1 MNNNNGALDFDAYIS
16 DTDFKKSLDEMKA
29 RIIGL
34 SKTAES
40 EGDKIDD
47 VFKKVG
53 AGLAAYFSAN
63 TLKNFGQEL
72 IKVRGDFQQLE
83 VAFTTMLG
91 SKEKADVLMDQI
103 VKTAAT
109 TPFDLQ
115 GVANGAKQLLAYGES
130 AENVNE
136 TIVRLGNI
144 ASGLSLP
151 LNDLV
156 YLYGTTMVQ
165 GRLFTQDV
173 RQFMGRGIPLIQ
185 ELSKELGKTT
195 DEINQMV
202 TDGKIGFPEVQR
214 VIENLT
220 NEGGMFYNLMEA
232 QSKTLT
238 GQISNLEDAWASMLN
253 NIGKETEGAL
263 SAGIEFAAT
272 LVENYETILKVLKTL
287 IITYGAY
294 KAAVIALN
302 VVQAVQIELAKGYTL
317 AELAKYRALL
327 LVEGAQKL
335 LNKTMLANPYVLAAT
350 ALVGLITAVVTFA
363 DSTSVAE
370 EQQNRLN
377 EAIKAADEEVAN
389 EIGKIEALTTVIKS
403 ETAAQEDRKKALR
416 DLIALSPEHLS
427 GITEEAVRNGEATVA
442 IDNYVEALRK
452 KILMQQ
458 LEQQLA
464 ESIKREEAAK
474 KGENEVG
481 WFRQMLLGAAQ
492 SEYNTSGGALV
503 GGQIDFVG
511 EANKALNE
519 EIIAQEQAF
528 QKNIK
533 AEIAKIYESSG
544 SGSTGGTDALG
555 VGTVGA
561 RIQEITDKIS
571 ALEVQRNKLNASDAA
586 GLAKINS
593 EIAALNKEKSRLEGR
608 GGGRSGTE
616 TVVEGSLNY
625 YKKIKDDALK
635 ALNNLNASDA
645 NFANK
650 QTALLRTVADA
661 EKHITEIEL
670 GSRSFAEQLEV
681 RKNQYRTYNRW
692 VEAVGKEAAD
702 AEFKALIEGGKTYV
716 DYLNGQI
723 STLQSLQSAGN
734 LGGEDAKRLV
744 TLLEAR
750 DEATGVKS
758 PIEKFKD
765 GLAAAKEESETLVE
779 YLEKIKALEKDL
791 EGDNSELGIEKRGI
805 LAEEDEATTKE
816 IDSQVKGWLKAY
828 EGYEQKRNRLTQEYE
843 LKRRLIE
850 ERNTSGQYDEQ
861 LKNLEKEF
869 KTNLSA
875 LDSEIMAKSDLWIR
889 LFANASYM
897 SKKQI
902 REVIADTKQLLD
914 YLNGATTD
922 KPIGFTEE
930 QLQSLKEDPE
940 KIKAIYD
947 ALNKQQ
953 EELESRTD
961 YLFSDLVKGIG
972 NLKEASDLAKKA
984 QSEQND
990 ETRKAIE
997 LQAEMAKQKGMSQI
1011 LSGIAEFGNV
1021 VSQFAGQIG
1030 ELADATGDEGLKE
1043 TAEALNDVGNIISST
1058 AMGAATGGWVGAII
1072 GAVTSIGSAI
1082 FDSFTKAAK
1091 SAAEAEKNARDWAR
1105 AYQLLC
1111 LELKEED
1118 YEDVFG
1124 SKTIQK
1130 TVEIYRLLCETI
1142 DLYNSKVNDSK
1153 KSDLIRDLAAQGHI
1167 LGLIFQDIVKYSTDL
1182 ENMQIKTKDYGWFA
1196 ELFGKSDKYTAL
1208 KDLAPEIWADG
1219 TFNADAARAFL
1230 ETNTQIT
1237 SEQREQIQ
1245 NIIDLW
1251 DQYEE
1256 LNDLLEQEIADNFG
1270 DLGSSL
1276 IKSITTAISTG
1287 EDAMDLFAESVGL
1300 KFEELGEKIA
1310 YELFFADMFSG
1321 LLEDIKATYG
1331 LGDTEA
1337 IGSAQMELIAGFFS
1351 SMKGQAANA
1360 QEWLEQWK
1368 EMAAEYGFDLWSGDL
1383 DANEDPLAG
1392 AVSKITSE
1400 EASAIAGQMTMI
1412 RIKQDITN
1420 DYLDQ
1425 QLTQLVGIRI
1435 NTGKTVDKLDV
1446 LIEVVKGG
1454 SSETTNNLRS
1464 KGL

>member
-1 MNNNNGALDFDAYIS
+1 MNNNNGALDFDAYIA
-16 DTDFKKSLDEMKA
+16 DTDFKKSLDDMKA

-40 EGDKIDD
+40 EGDKMDA

-53 AGLAAYFSAN
+53 AGLAAYFSAT

-91 SKEKADVLMDQI
+91 SKGKADALMDQI

-130 AENVNE
+130 AENVND

-173 RQFMGRGIPLIQ
+173 RQFMGRGIPLVQ

-253 NIGKETEGAL
+253 NIGKQSEGAL

-272 LVENYETILKVLKTL
+272 LVENYETILKILKTL
-287 IITYGAY
+287 VITYGAY
-294 KAAVIALN
+294 KAAVIAFN

-335 LNKTMLANPYVLAAT
+335 LNKTMLANPYILAAT

-377 EAIKAADEEVAN
+377 EAIKRADEEVAT
-389 EIGKIEALTTVIKS
+389 EIAKIEALTTVIKS
-403 ETAAQEDRKKALR
+403 ETAAQEDRNKALR

-427 GITEEAVRNGEATVA
+427 GITEETVRNGEATVA

-458 LEQQLA
+458 LEQELA

-474 KGENEVG
+474 KGENEIG
-481 WFRQMLLGAAQ
+481 FFRKMLLYGAETRMY
-492 SEYNTSGGALV
+492 SRGATLATGPV
-503 GGQIDFVG
+503 DFVG

-586 GLAKINS
+586 GIAKINA
-593 EIAALNKEKSRLEGR
+593 EIAALNKEKSRLEGK
-608 GGGRSGTE
+608 GGKGAESP
-616 TVVEGSLNY
+616 VEGSLNY
-625 YKKIKDDALK
+625 YKKIKEEALK
-635 ALNNLNASDA
+635 SLNDLNASDA
-645 NFANK
+645 NFATK
-650 QTALLRTVADA
+650 QAALLRTVADA
-661 EKHITEIEL
+661 EKHIAEIEL

-681 RKNQYRTYNRW
+681 RKNQYRQYNRW
-692 VEAVGKEAAD
+692 VEAVGKETAN
-702 AEFKALIEGGKTYV
+702 AEFKGLIEGGETYV

-723 STLQSLQSAGN
+723 ATLQSLQSNGN

-758 PIEKFKD
+758 PIDKFKE
-765 GLAAAKEESETLVE
+765 GLAAAKEESESLVE
-779 YLEKIKALEKDL
+779 YLEKIKQLEQQL
-791 EGDNSELGIEKRGI
+791 EGDNSELGLEKRGI
-805 LAEEDEATTKE
+805 LAEEDENTTQE
-816 IDSQVKGWLKAY
+816 IEAQVKGWLKAY

-843 LKRRLIE
+843 QKRKLIE
-850 ERNTSGQYDEQ
+850 ERNTDGQYDEQ

-869 KTNLSA
+869 KANLSA
-875 LDSEIMAKSDLWIR
+875 LDAEVMAKSDLWIR

-953 EELESRTD
+953 EELEGRTD

-1021 VSQFAGQIG
+1021 VSQFAGKIG
-1030 ELADATGDEGLKE
+1030 ELADATGDEGLKN
-1043 TAEALNDVGNIISST
+1043 TAEAMNDVGNIISAT
-1058 AMGAATGGWVGAII
+1058 AMGAATGGWVGAVI
-1072 GAVTSIGSAI
+1072 GGITSIGSAL
-1082 FDSFTKAAK
+1082 FDSFTKGAK
-1091 SAAEAEKNARDWAR
+1091 TAAEAEKNAADWAR
-1105 AYQLLC
+1105 AYQLLA

-1118 YEDVFG
+1118 YESVFG
-1124 SKTIQK
+1124 TKSIARTAE
-1130 TVEIYRLLCETI
+1130 VYRLLVESLE
-1142 DLYNSKVNDSK
+1142 LYNEAVNGTTKVDLAK
-1153 KSDLIRDLAAQGHI
+1153 DLIAQGVS
-1167 LGLIFQDIVKYSTDL
+1167 LDKVL
-1182 ENMQIKTKDYGWFA
+1182 ENINASADSLQNMSIKTKDYGWFA
-1196 ELFGKSDKYTAL
+1196 ELFGKKDQYTSL
-1208 KDLAPEIWADG
+1208 KDLAPEIWGDG
-1219 TFNADAARAFL
+1219 GFDVEAARAFL
-1230 ETNTQIT
+1230 ETNTQL
-1237 SEQREQIQ
+1237 SEEQRAQIQ
-1245 NIIDLW
+1245 HVIDLY
-1251 DQYEE
+1251 DQYEK
-1256 LNDLLEQEIADNFG
+1256 LNDMLEQEIADSFG

-1276 IKSITTAISTG
+1276 IKSITTAITNG
-1287 EDAMDLFAESVGL
+1287 EDALELFADSIGL

-1310 YELFFADMFSG
+1310 YELFFADMFAT
-1321 LLEDIKATYG
+1321 LQEELKATYG
-1331 LGDTEA
+1331 LGGTEA
-1337 IGSAQMELIAGFFS
+1337 IGTAQMELIAGFFS

-1383 DANEDPLAG
+1383 GANEDPLTG

-1400 EASAIAGQMTMI
+1400 EASALAGQMTMI

-1425 QLTQLVGIRI
+1425 QLTQLVGIRE
-1435 NTGKTVDKLDV
+1435 NTGKTVEKLDN

-1454 SSETTNNLRS
+1454 TSETTNTLRS

>member
-91 SKEKADVLMDQI
+91 SKEKADALMDQI

-253 NIGKETEGAL
+253 NIGKQSEGAL

-272 LVENYETILKVLKTL
+272 LVENYETILKILKTL
-287 IITYGAY
+287 VITYGAY
-294 KAAVIALN
+294 KAAVIAFN

-335 LNKTMLANPYVLAAT
+335 LNKTMLANPYILAAT

-377 EAIKAADEEVAN
+377 EAIKRADEEVAT

-403 ETAAQEDRKKALR
+403 ETAAQEDRNKALR

-458 LEQQLA
+458 LEQELA

-492 SEYNTSGGALV
+492 SEYNTSGGAMV
-503 GGQIDFVG
+503 GGPIDFVG

-586 GLAKINS
+586 GIAKINA
-593 EIAALNKEKSRLEGR
+593 EIAALNKEKSRLEGK
-608 GGGRSGTE
+608 GGKGAESP
-616 TVVEGSLNY
+616 VEGSLNY
-625 YKKIKDDALK
+625 YKKIKEEALK
-635 ALNNLNASDA
+635 SLNNLNASDA
-645 NFANK
+645 NFATK
-650 QTALLRTVADA
+650 QAALLRTVADA

-702 AEFKALIEGGKTYV
+702 AEFKGLIEGGKTYV

-961 YLFSDLVKGIG
+961 YLFSDIVKGIG

-990 ETRKAIE
+990 ETRKAII

-1021 VSQFAGQIG
+1021 VSQFAGKIG
-1030 ELADATGDEGLKE
+1030 ELADATGDEGLKD

-1153 KSDLIRDLAAQGHI
+1153 KSDLIKDLAAQGHL

-1368 EMAAEYGFDLWSGDL
+1368 EMAAEYGFDLWSRDL
-1383 DANEDPLAG
+1383 GANEDPLTG

-1400 EASAIAGQMTMI
+1400 EASALAGQMTMI

-1454 SSETTNNLRS
+1454 TSETTNTLRS

>member
-1 MNNNNGALDFDAYIS
+1 MNNNNGALDFDAYIA
-16 DTDFKKSLDEMKA
+16 DTDFKKSLDDMKA

-40 EGDKIDD
+40 EGDKMDA

-53 AGLAAYFSAN
+53 AGLAAYFSAT

-91 SKEKADVLMDQI
+91 SKEKADALMDQI

-130 AENVNE
+130 AENVND

-173 RQFMGRGIPLIQ
+173 RQFMGRGIPLVQ

-253 NIGKETEGAL
+253 NIGKQSEGAL

-272 LVENYETILKVLKTL
+272 LVENYETILKILKTL
-287 IITYGAY
+287 VITYGAY
-294 KAAVIALN
+294 KAAVIAFN

-335 LNKTMLANPYVLAAT
+335 LNKTMLANPYILAAT

-377 EAIKAADEEVAN
+377 EAIKRADEEVAT

-403 ETAAQEDRKKALR
+403 ETAAQEDRNKALR

-458 LEQQLA
+458 LEQELA

-474 KGENEVG
+474 KGENEIG

-492 SEYNTSGGALV
+492 SEYNTSGGAMV
-503 GGQIDFVG
+503 GGPIDFVG

-519 EIIAQEQAF
+519 EIIEQEQAF

-586 GLAKINS
+586 GIAKINA
-593 EIAALNKEKSRLEGR
+593 EIAALNKEKSRLEGK
-608 GGGRSGTE
+608 GGKGAESP
-616 TVVEGSLNY
+616 VEGSLNY
-625 YKKIKDDALK
+625 YKKIKEEALK
-635 ALNNLNASDA
+635 SLNDLNASDA
-645 NFANK
+645 NFATK
-650 QTALLRTVADA
+650 QAALLRTVADA
-661 EKHITEIEL
+661 EKHIAEIEL

-681 RKNQYRTYNRW
+681 RKNQYRQYNRW
-692 VEAVGKEAAD
+692 VEAVGKETAN
-702 AEFKALIEGGKTYV
+702 AEFKGLIEGGETYV

-723 STLQSLQSAGN
+723 ATLQSLQSAGN

-758 PIEKFKD
+758 PIDKFKE
-765 GLAAAKEESETLVE
+765 GLAAAKEESESLVE
-779 YLEKIKALEKDL
+779 YLEKIKKLEQEL
-791 EGDNSELGIEKRGI
+791 EGDNSELGLEKRGI
-805 LAEEDEATTKE
+805 LAEEDENTTQE
-816 IDSQVKGWLKAY
+816 IEAQVKGWLKAY
-828 EGYEQKRNRLTQEYE
+828 EGYEQKRSRLTQEYE
-843 LKRRLIE
+843 QKRKLIE
-850 ERNTSGQYDEQ
+850 ERNTDGQYDEQ

-869 KTNLSA
+869 KANLSA
-875 LDSEIMAKSDLWIR
+875 LDAEVMAKSDLWIR

-1021 VSQFAGQIG
+1021 VSQFAGKIG
-1030 ELADATGDEGLKE
+1030 ELADATGDEGLKN
-1043 TAEALNDVGNIISST
+1043 TAEAMNDVGNIISST
-1058 AMGAATGGWVGAII
+1058 AMGAATGGWVGAVI
-1072 GAVTSIGSAI
+1072 GGITSIGSAL
-1082 FDSFTKAAK
+1082 FDSFTKGAK
-1091 SAAEAEKNARDWAR
+1091 TAAEAEKNAADWAR
-1105 AYQLLC
+1105 AYQLLA

-1118 YEDVFG
+1118 YESVFG
-1124 SKTIQK
+1124 TKSIARTAE
-1130 TVEIYRLLCETI
+1130 VYRLLVESLE
-1142 DLYNSKVNDSK
+1142 LYNEAVNGTTKVDLAK
-1153 KSDLIRDLAAQGHI
+1153 DLIAQGVS
-1167 LGLIFQDIVKYSTDL
+1167 LDKVL
-1182 ENMQIKTKDYGWFA
+1182 ENINASADSLQNMSIKTKDYGWFA
-1196 ELFGKSDKYTAL
+1196 ELFGKKDQYTSL
-1208 KDLAPEIWADG
+1208 KDLAPEIWGDG
-1219 TFNADAARAFL
+1219 GFDVEAARAFL
-1230 ETNTQIT
+1230 ETNTQLT
-1237 SEQREQIQ
+1237 EEQRTQIQ
-1245 NIIDLW
+1245 HVIDLY
-1251 DQYEE
+1251 DQYEK
-1256 LNDLLEQEIADNFG
+1256 LNDMLEQEIADSFG

-1276 IKSITTAISTG
+1276 IKSITTAITNG
-1287 EDAMDLFAESVGL
+1287 EDALELFADSIGL

-1310 YELFFADMFSG
+1310 YELFFADMFAT
-1321 LLEDIKATYG
+1321 LQEELKATYG
-1331 LGDTEA
+1331 LGGTEA
-1337 IGSAQMELIAGFFS
+1337 IGTAQMELIAGFFS

-1383 DANEDPLAG
+1383 GANEDPLTG

-1400 EASAIAGQMTMI
+1400 EASALAGQMTMI

-1425 QLTQLVGIRI
+1425 QLTQLVGIRE
-1435 NTGKTVDKLDV
+1435 NTGKTVEKLDN

-1454 SSETTNNLRS
+1454 TSETTNTLRS

>member
-1 MNNNNGALDFDAYIS
+1 MNNNNGALDFDAYIA
-16 DTDFKKSLDEMKA
+16 DTDFKRSLDEMKA

-40 EGDKIDD
+40 EGDKMDA

-53 AGLAAYFSAN
+53 AGLAAYFSAT

-91 SKEKADVLMDQI
+91 SKEKADALMDQI

-130 AENVNE
+130 AENVND

-173 RQFMGRGIPLIQ
+173 RQFMGRGIPLVQ

-253 NIGKETEGAL
+253 NIGKQSEGAL

-272 LVENYETILKVLKTL
+272 LVENYETILKILKTL
-287 IITYGAY
+287 VITYGAY
-294 KAAVIALN
+294 KAAVIAFN
-302 VVQAVQIELAKGYTL
+302 VVQAVQIELAKGYTI

-335 LNKTMLANPYVLAAT
+335 LNKTMLANPYILAAT

-377 EAIKAADEEVAN
+377 EAIKRADEEVAT

-403 ETAAQEDRKKALR
+403 ETAAQEDKNKALR
-416 DLIALSPEHLS
+416 ELIALSPDHLS
-427 GITEEAVRNGEATVA
+427 GITEETIRNGEATVA

-458 LEQQLA
+458 LEQELA

-481 WFRQMLLGAAQ
+481 WFRKMLLYGAENRMY
-492 SEYNTSGGALV
+492 SRGATLAT
-503 GGQIDFVG
+503 GPIDFVG
-511 EANKALNE
+511 DANKALNE

-528 QKNIK
+528 QANIK
-533 AEIAKIYESSG
+533 EKIAAIYDSSG

-586 GLAKINS
+586 GIAKINA

-608 GGGRSGTE
+608 GGKGTE
-616 TVVEGSLNY
+616 TPVEGSLNY
-625 YKKIKDDALK
+625 YKQIKEDALK
-635 ALNNLNASDA
+635 SLNNLNASDA
-645 NFANK
+645 NFATK
-650 QTALLRTVADA
+650 QAALLRTVADA
-661 EKHITEIEL
+661 EKHIAEIEL

-681 RKNQYRTYNRW
+681 RKNQYRQYNRW
-692 VEAVGKEAAD
+692 VEAVGKETAD
-702 AEFKALIEGGKTYV
+702 AEFKGLIEGGKTYV

-723 STLQSLQSAGN
+723 ATLQSLQSAGN

-758 PIEKFKD
+758 PIDKFKE
-765 GLAAAKEESETLVE
+765 GLAAAKEESESLVE
-779 YLEKIKALEKDL
+779 YLEKIKQLEQEL

-805 LAEEDEATTKE
+805 LADEDEETTKE
-816 IDSQVKGWLKAY
+816 IESQVKGWLKAY

-843 LKRRLIE
+843 QKRKLIE
-850 ERNTSGQYDEQ
+850 ERNTDGQYDEQ
-861 LKNLEKEF
+861 LENLEKEF
-869 KTNLSA
+869 KANLSA
-875 LDSEIMAKSDLWIR
+875 LDAEVMAKSDLWIR

-953 EELESRTD
+953 EELEGRTD
-961 YLFSDLVKGIG
+961 YLFSDIVKGIG

-997 LQAEMAKQKGMSQI
+997 LQAEMARQKGMSQI

-1021 VSQFAGQIG
+1021 VSQFAGKIG
-1030 ELADATGDEGLKE
+1030 ELADATGDEGLKN
-1043 TAEALNDVGNIISST
+1043 TAEAMNDVGNIISAT
-1058 AMGAATGGWVGAII
+1058 AMGAATGGWVGAVI
-1072 GAVTSIGSAI
+1072 GGITSIGSAL
-1082 FDSFTKAAK
+1082 FDSFTKGAK
-1091 SAAEAEKNARDWAR
+1091 TAAEAEKNAADWAR
-1105 AYQLLC
+1105 AYQLLA

-1118 YEDVFG
+1118 YESVFG
-1124 SKTIQK
+1124 TKSIARTAE
-1130 TVEIYRLLCETI
+1130 VYRLLVESLE
-1142 DLYNSKVNDSK
+1142 LYNEAVNGTTKVDLAK
-1153 KSDLIRDLAAQGHI
+1153 DLIAQGVS
-1167 LGLIFQDIVKYSTDL
+1167 LDKVL
-1182 ENMQIKTKDYGWFA
+1182 ENINASADSLQNMSIKTKDYGWFA
-1196 ELFGKSDKYTAL
+1196 ELFGKKDQYTSL
-1208 KDLAPEIWADG
+1208 KDLAPEIWGDG
-1219 TFNADAARAFL
+1219 GFDVEAARAFL
-1230 ETNTQIT
+1230 ETNTQLT
-1237 SEQREQIQ
+1237 EEQRTQIQ
-1245 NIIDLW
+1245 HVIDLY
-1251 DQYEE
+1251 DQYEK
-1256 LNDLLEQEIADNFG
+1256 LNDMLEQEIADSFG

-1276 IKSITTAISTG
+1276 IKSITTAITNG
-1287 EDAMDLFAESVGL
+1287 EDALELFADSIGL

-1310 YELFFADMFSG
+1310 YELFFADMFAT
-1321 LLEDIKATYG
+1321 LQEELKATYG
-1331 LGDTEA
+1331 LGGTEA
-1337 IGSAQMELIAGFFS
+1337 IGTAQMELIAGFFS

-1383 DANEDPLAG
+1383 GANEDPLTG

-1400 EASAIAGQMTMI
+1400 EASALAGQMTMI

-1425 QLTQLVGIRI
+1425 QLTQLVGIRE

-1454 SSETTNNLRS
+1454 SSETTNTLRS

>member
-1 MNNNNGALDFDAYIS
+1 MNNNNGALDFDAYIA

-40 EGDKIDD
+40 EGDKMDA

-53 AGLAAYFSAN
+53 AGLAAYFSAT

-91 SKEKADVLMDQI
+91 SKEKADALMDQI

-130 AENVNE
+130 AENVND

-165 GRLFTQDV
+165 GRLVAQDV

-253 NIGKETEGAL
+253 NIGKQSEGAL

-272 LVENYETILKVLKTL
+272 LVENYETILKILKTL
-287 IITYGAY
+287 VITYGAY
-294 KAAVIALN
+294 KAAVIAFN

-335 LNKTMLANPYVLAAT
+335 LNKTMLANPYILAAT

-377 EAIKAADEEVAN
+377 EAIKRADEEVAT
-389 EIGKIEALTTVIKS
+389 EIAKIEALTTVIKS
-403 ETAAQEDRKKALR
+403 ETAAQEDRNKALR
-416 DLIALSPEHLS
+416 ELIALSPDHLS
-427 GITEEAVRNGEATVA
+427 GITEETVRNGEATVA

-458 LEQQLA
+458 LEQELA

-474 KGENEVG
+474 EGENEIG
-481 WFRQMLLGAAQ
+481 WFRKMLLGAAQ
-492 SEYNTSGGALV
+492 SEYNTSGGAMV
-503 GGQIDFVG
+503 GGPIDFVG

-586 GLAKINS
+586 GIAKINA
-593 EIAALNKEKSRLEGR
+593 EIAALNKEKSRLEGK
-608 GGGRSGTE
+608 GGKSGTE
-616 TVVEGSLNY
+616 AVVEGSLNY
-625 YKKIKDDALK
+625 YKKIKEDALK
-635 ALNNLNASDA
+635 SLNNLNASDA
-645 NFANK
+645 NFATK
-650 QTALLRTVADA
+650 QAALLRTVADA
-661 EKHITEIEL
+661 EKHIAEIEL

-681 RKNQYRTYNRW
+681 RKNQYRQYNRW
-692 VEAVGKEAAD
+692 VEAVGKETAD
-702 AEFKALIEGGKTYV
+702 AEFKGLIEGGKTYV

-723 STLQSLQSAGN
+723 ATLQSLQSAGN

-758 PIEKFKD
+758 PIDKFKE
-765 GLAAAKEESETLVE
+765 GLAAAKEESESLVE
-779 YLEKIKALEKDL
+779 YLEKIKQLEQEL

-805 LAEEDEATTKE
+805 LADEDEETTKE
-816 IDSQVKGWLKAY
+816 IESQVKGWLKAY

-843 LKRRLIE
+843 QKRKLIE
-850 ERNTSGQYDEQ
+850 ERNTDGQYDEQ

-869 KTNLSA
+869 KANLSA
-875 LDSEIMAKSDLWIR
+875 LDAEVMAKSDLWIR

-953 EELESRTD
+953 EELEGRTD
-961 YLFSDLVKGIG
+961 YLFSDIVKGIG

-984 QSEQND
+984 QSEQNA

-997 LQAEMAKQKGMSQI
+997 LQAEMARQKGMSQI

-1021 VSQFAGQIG
+1021 VSTFAGKIG

-1058 AMGAATGGWVGAII
+1058 AMGAATGGWVGAVI
-1072 GAVTSIGSAI
+1072 GGITSIGSAL
-1082 FDSFTKAAK
+1082 FDSFTKGAK
-1091 SAAEAEKNARDWAR
+1091 TAAEAEKNAADWAR
-1105 AYQLLC
+1105 AYQLLA

-1118 YEDVFG
+1118 YESVFG
-1124 SKTIQK
+1124 TKAIARTAE
-1130 TVEIYRLLCETI
+1130 VYRLLVESLE
-1142 DLYNSKVNDSK
+1142 LYNEAVNGTTKVDLAK
-1153 KSDLIRDLAAQGHI
+1153 DLIAQGVS
-1167 LGLIFQDIVKYSTDL
+1167 LDKVL
-1182 ENMQIKTKDYGWFA
+1182 ENINASADSLQNMSIKTKDYGWFA
-1196 ELFGKSDKYTAL
+1196 ELFGKKDQYTSL
-1208 KDLAPEIWADG
+1208 KDLAPEIWGDG
-1219 TFNADAARAFL
+1219 GFDVEAARTFL
-1230 ETNTQIT
+1230 ETNTQL
-1237 SEQREQIQ
+1237 SEEQRTQIQ
-1245 NIIDLW
+1245 HVIDLY
-1251 DQYEE
+1251 DQYEK
-1256 LNDLLEQEIADNFG
+1256 LNDMLEQEIADSFG

-1276 IKSITTAISTG
+1276 IKSITTAITNG
-1287 EDAMDLFAESVGL
+1287 EDALELFADSIGL

-1310 YELFFADMFSG
+1310 YELFFADMFAT
-1321 LLEDIKATYG
+1321 LQDELKATYG
-1331 LGDTEA
+1331 LGGTEA
-1337 IGSAQMELIAGFFS
+1337 IGTAQMELIAGFFS

-1383 DANEDPLAG
+1383 GANEDPLTG

-1400 EASAIAGQMTMI
+1400 EASALAGQMTMI

-1425 QLTQLVGIRI
+1425 QLTQLVGIRE
-1435 NTGKTVDKLDV
+1435 NTGKTVEKLDN

-1454 SSETTNNLRS
+1454 TSETTNTLRS

>member
-1 MNNNNGALDFDAYIS
+1 MNNNNGALDFDAYIA
-16 DTDFKKSLDEMKA
+16 DTDFKKSLDDMKA

-40 EGDKIDD
+40 EGDKMDA

-53 AGLAAYFSAN
+53 AGLAAYFSAT

-91 SKEKADVLMDQI
+91 SKEKADALMDQI

-130 AENVNE
+130 AENVND

-173 RQFMGRGIPLIQ
+173 RQFMGRGIPLVQ

-232 QSKTLT
+232 RSKTLT

-253 NIGKETEGAL
+253 NIGKQSEGAL

-272 LVENYETILKVLKTL
+272 LVENYETILKILKTL
-287 IITYGAY
+287 VITYGAY
-294 KAAVIALN
+294 KAAVIAFN

-335 LNKTMLANPYVLAAT
+335 LNKTMLANPYILAAT

-377 EAIKAADEEVAN
+377 EAIKRADEEVAT

-403 ETAAQEDRKKALR
+403 ETAAQEDRNKALR
-416 DLIALSPEHLS
+416 ELIALSPDHLS

-458 LEQQLA
+458 LEQQLS

-474 KGENEVG
+474 KGENEIG
-481 WFRQMLLGAAQ
+481 FWHKALLSFGQ
-492 SEYNTSGGALV
+492 SEYNIHSAGVSGQV
-503 GGQIDFVG
+503 DFVG
-511 EANKALNE
+511 AANE
-519 EIIAQEQAF
+519 ELNAQIVKEEQAF
-528 QKNIK
+528 Q
-533 AEIAKIYESSG
+533 AKIKDEIEKIYNSSG
-544 SGSTGGTDALG
+544 TGA
-555 VGTVGA
+555 GTVGA

-608 GGGRSGTE
+608 GGKSGTE
-616 TVVEGSLNY
+616 AVVEGSLNY
-625 YKKIKDDALK
+625 YKKIKEDALK
-635 ALNNLNASDA
+635 SLNNLNASDA
-645 NFANK
+645 NFASK
-650 QTALLRTVADA
+650 QATLLRTVADA
-661 EKHITEIEL
+661 EKHIAEIEL

-681 RKNQYRTYNRW
+681 RKNQYRQYNRW
-692 VEAVGKEAAD
+692 VEAVGKETAD
-702 AEFKALIEGGKTYV
+702 AEFKGLIEGGKTYV

-723 STLQSLQSAGN
+723 ATLQSLQSAGN

-758 PIEKFKD
+758 PIDKFKE
-765 GLAAAKEESETLVE
+765 GLAAAKEESESLVE
-779 YLEKIKALEKDL
+779 YLEKIKQLEQEL

-805 LAEEDEATTKE
+805 LADEDEETTKE
-816 IDSQVKGWLKAY
+816 IESQVKGWLKAY

-843 LKRRLIE
+843 QKRKLIE
-850 ERNTSGQYDEQ
+850 ERNTDGQYDEQ

-869 KTNLSA
+869 KANLSA
-875 LDSEIMAKSDLWIR
+875 LDAEVMAKSDLWIR

-953 EELESRTD
+953 EELEGRTD
-961 YLFSDLVKGIG
+961 YLFSDIVKGIG

-997 LQAEMAKQKGMSQI
+997 LQAEMARQKGMSQI

-1021 VSQFAGQIG
+1021 VSQFAGKIG
-1030 ELADATGDEGLKE
+1030 ELADATGDEGLKN
-1043 TAEALNDVGNIISST
+1043 TAEAMNDVGNIISAT
-1058 AMGAATGGWVGAII
+1058 AMGAATGGWVGAVI
-1072 GAVTSIGSAI
+1072 GGITSIGSAL
-1082 FDSFTKAAK
+1082 FDSFTKGAK
-1091 SAAEAEKNARDWAR
+1091 TAAEAEKNAADWAR
-1105 AYQLLC
+1105 AYQLLA

-1118 YEDVFG
+1118 YESVFG
-1124 SKTIQK
+1124 TKSIARTAE
-1130 TVEIYRLLCETI
+1130 VYRLLVESL
-1142 DLYNSKVNDSK
+1142 DLYNEAVNGTTKVDLAK
-1153 KSDLIRDLAAQGHI
+1153 DLIAQGVS
-1167 LGLIFQDIVKYSTDL
+1167 LDKVL
-1182 ENMQIKTKDYGWFA
+1182 ENINASASTLQNMSIKTKDYGWFA
-1196 ELFGKSDKYTAL
+1196 ELFGKKDQYTSL

-1219 TFNADAARAFL
+1219 GFNVEAARAFL
-1230 ETNTQIT
+1230 ETNTQLT
-1237 SEQREQIQ
+1237 EEQRAQIQ
-1245 NIIDLW
+1245 HVIDLY

-1256 LNDLLEQEIADNFG
+1256 LNDMLEQEIADSFG

-1276 IKSITTAISTG
+1276 IKSITTAITNG
-1287 EDAMDLFAESVGL
+1287 EDALELFADSIGL

-1310 YELFFADMFSG
+1310 YELFFADMFAT
-1321 LLEDIKATYG
+1321 LQEELKATYG
-1331 LGDTEA
+1331 LGGTEA
-1337 IGSAQMELIAGFFS
+1337 IGTAQMELIAGFFS

-1383 DANEDPLAG
+1383 GANEDPLTG

-1400 EASAIAGQMTMI
+1400 EASALAGQMTMI

-1425 QLTQLVGIRI
+1425 QLTQLVGIRE

-1454 SSETTNNLRS
+1454 SSETTNTLRS

>member
-1 MNNNNGALDFDAYIS
+1 MNNNNGALDFDAYIA
-16 DTDFKKSLDEMKA
+16 DTDFKKSLDDMKA

-40 EGDKIDD
+40 EGDKMDA

-53 AGLAAYFSAN
+53 AGLAAYFSAT

-91 SKEKADVLMDQI
+91 SKEKADALMDQI

-130 AENVNE
+130 AENVND

-173 RQFMGRGIPLIQ
+173 RQFMGRGIPLVQ

-253 NIGKETEGAL
+253 NIGKQSEGAL

-272 LVENYETILKVLKTL
+272 LVENYETILKILKTL
-287 IITYGAY
+287 VITYGAY
-294 KAAVIALN
+294 KAAVIAFN

-335 LNKTMLANPYVLAAT
+335 LNKTMLANPYILAAT

-458 LEQQLA
+458 LEQQLS

-474 KGENEVG
+474 KGENEIG
-481 WFRQMLLGAAQ
+481 FWRKALLSFGQ
-492 SEYNTSGGALV
+492 SEYNIHSAGVSGQV
-503 GGQIDFVG
+503 DFVG
-511 EANKALNE
+511 AANE
-519 EIIAQEQAF
+519 ELNAQIVKEEQAF
-528 QKNIK
+528 Q
-533 AEIAKIYESSG
+533 AKIKDEIEKIYNSSG
-544 SGSTGGTDALG
+544 TGSGPAKDVVGA
-555 VGTVGA
+555 GTVGA

-608 GGGRSGTE
+608 GGKSGTE
-616 TVVEGSLNY
+616 AVVEGSLNY
-625 YKKIKDDALK
+625 YKKIKEDALK
-635 ALNNLNASDA
+635 SLNNLNASDA
-645 NFANK
+645 NFASK
-650 QTALLRTVADA
+650 QATLLRTVADA
-661 EKHITEIEL
+661 EKHIAEIEL

-681 RKNQYRTYNRW
+681 RKNQYRQYNRW
-692 VEAVGKEAAD
+692 VEAVGKETAD
-702 AEFKALIEGGKTYV
+702 AEFKGLIEGGKTYV

-723 STLQSLQSAGN
+723 ATLQSLQSAGN

-758 PIEKFKD
+758 PIDKFKE
-765 GLAAAKEESETLVE
+765 GLAAAKEESESLVE
-779 YLEKIKALEKDL
+779 YLEKIKQLEQEL

-805 LAEEDEATTKE
+805 LADEDEETTKE
-816 IDSQVKGWLKAY
+816 IESQVKGWLKAY

-843 LKRRLIE
+843 QKRKLIE
-850 ERNTSGQYDEQ
+850 ERNTDGQYDEQ

-869 KTNLSA
+869 KANLSA
-875 LDSEIMAKSDLWIR
+875 LDAEVMAKSDLWIR

-914 YLNGATTD
+914 YLNGATAD
-922 KPIGFTEE
+922 KPIGFTKE

-953 EELESRTD
+953 EELEGRTD
-961 YLFSDLVKGIG
+961 YLFSDIVKGIG

-997 LQAEMAKQKGMSQI
+997 LQAEMARQKGMSQI

-1021 VSQFAGQIG
+1021 VSQFAGKIG
-1030 ELADATGDEGLKE
+1030 ELADATGDEGLKN
-1043 TAEALNDVGNIISST
+1043 TAEAMNDVGNIISAT
-1058 AMGAATGGWVGAII
+1058 AMGAATGGWVGAVI
-1072 GAVTSIGSAI
+1072 GGITSIGSAL
-1082 FDSFTKAAK
+1082 FDSFTKGAK
-1091 SAAEAEKNARDWAR
+1091 TAAEAEKNAADWAR
-1105 AYQLLC
+1105 AYQLLA

-1118 YEDVFG
+1118 YESVFG
-1124 SKTIQK
+1124 TKSIARTAE
-1130 TVEIYRLLCETI
+1130 VYRLLVENLE
-1142 DLYNSKVNDSK
+1142 LYNEAVNGTTKVDLAK
-1153 KSDLIRDLAAQGHI
+1153 DLIAQGVS
-1167 LGLIFQDIVKYSTDL
+1167 LDKVL
-1182 ENMQIKTKDYGWFA
+1182 ENINASADSLQNMSIKTKDYGWFA
-1196 ELFGKSDKYTAL
+1196 ELFGKKDQYTSL
-1208 KDLAPEIWADG
+1208 KDLAPEIWGDG
-1219 TFNADAARAFL
+1219 GFDVEAARAFL
-1230 ETNTQIT
+1230 ETNTQLT
-1237 SEQREQIQ
+1237 EEQRTQIQ
-1245 NIIDLW
+1245 HVIDLY
-1251 DQYEE
+1251 DQYEK
-1256 LNDLLEQEIADNFG
+1256 LNDMLEQEIADSFG

-1276 IKSITTAISTG
+1276 IKSITTAITNG
-1287 EDAMDLFAESVGL
+1287 EDALELFADSIGL

-1310 YELFFADMFSG
+1310 YELFFADMFAT
-1321 LLEDIKATYG
+1321 LQEELKATYG
-1331 LGDTEA
+1331 LGGTEA
-1337 IGSAQMELIAGFFS
+1337 IGTAQMELIAGFFS

-1383 DANEDPLAG
+1383 GANEDPLTG

-1400 EASAIAGQMTMI
+1400 EASALAGQMTMI

-1425 QLTQLVGIRI
+1425 QLTQLVGIRE

-1454 SSETTNNLRS
+1454 SSETTNTLRS

>member
-91 SKEKADVLMDQI
+91 SKEKADALMDQI

-294 KAAVIALN
+294 KAAVITLN

-464 ESIKREEAAK
+464 ESIKREEAAR
-474 KGENEVG
+474 KGENEIG
-481 WFRQMLLGAAQ
+481 FFHKMFLGMGQA
-492 SEYNTSGGALV
+492 EYNTSGGALV
-503 GGQIDFVG
+503 GGPIDFVG
-511 EANKALNE
+511 AANE
-519 EIIAQEQAF
+519 ELNAQIVKEEQAF
-528 QKNIK
+528 QAKIK
-533 AEIAKIYESSG
+533 DEIAKIYNSSG
-544 SGSTGGTDALG
+544 TGSGPAKDVVGA
-555 VGTVGA
+555 GTVGA

-608 GGGRSGTE
+608 GGGRSGTD

-625 YKKIKDDALK
+625 YKQIKDDALK

-953 EELESRTD
+953 EELEGRTD
-961 YLFSDLVKGIG
+961 YLFSDLVKGIR

-990 ETRKAIE
+990 ETRKAIA

-1153 KSDLIRDLAAQGHI
+1153 KSDLIKDLAAQGHI

-1182 ENMQIKTKDYGWFA
+1182 ENMQIKTKDYGWLA

-1383 DANEDPLAG
+1383 DANEDPLTG

>member
-1 MNNNNGALDFDAYIS
+1 MNNNNGALDFDAYIA
-16 DTDFKKSLDEMKA
+16 DTDFKRSLDEMKA

-40 EGDKIDD
+40 EGDKMDA

-53 AGLAAYFSAN
+53 AGLAAYFSAT

-91 SKEKADVLMDQI
+91 SKEKADALMDQI

-130 AENVNE
+130 AENVND

-173 RQFMGRGIPLIQ
+173 RQFMGRGIPLVQ

-253 NIGKETEGAL
+253 NIGKQSEGAL

-272 LVENYETILKVLKTL
+272 LVENYETILKILKTL

-294 KAAVIALN
+294 KTAVIAFN

-335 LNKTMLANPYVLAAT
+335 LNKTMLANPYILAAT

-377 EAIKAADEEVAN
+377 EAIKRADEEVAT

-403 ETAAQEDRKKALR
+403 ETAAQEDKNKALR
-416 DLIALSPEHLS
+416 ELIALSPDHLS
-427 GITEEAVRNGEATVA
+427 GITEETIRNGEATVA

-458 LEQQLA
+458 LEQELA

-474 KGENEVG
+474 KGENEIG

-492 SEYNTSGGALV
+492 SEYNTSGGAMV
-503 GGQIDFVG
+503 GGPIDFVG

-586 GLAKINS
+586 GIAKINA
-593 EIAALNKEKSRLEGR
+593 EIAALNKEKSRLEGK
-608 GGGRSGTE
+608 GGKSGTE
-616 TVVEGSLNY
+616 AVVEGSLNY
-625 YKKIKDDALK
+625 YKKIKEDALK
-635 ALNNLNASDA
+635 SLNNLNASDA
-645 NFANK
+645 NFATK
-650 QTALLRTVADA
+650 QAALLRTVADA
-661 EKHITEIEL
+661 EKHIAEIEL

-681 RKNQYRTYNRW
+681 RKNQYRQYNRW
-692 VEAVGKEAAD
+692 VEAVGKETAD
-702 AEFKALIEGGKTYV
+702 AEFKGLIEGGKTYV

-723 STLQSLQSAGN
+723 ATLQSLQSAGN

-758 PIEKFKD
+758 PIDKFKE
-765 GLAAAKEESETLVE
+765 GLAAAKEDSESLVE
-779 YLEKIKALEKDL
+779 YLEKIKQLEQEL

-805 LAEEDEATTKE
+805 LADEDEETTKE
-816 IDSQVKGWLKAY
+816 IESQVKGWLKAY

-843 LKRRLIE
+843 QKRKLIE
-850 ERNTSGQYDEQ
+850 ERNTDGQYDEQ

-869 KTNLSA
+869 KANLSA
-875 LDSEIMAKSDLWIR
+875 LDAEVMAKSDLWIR

-953 EELESRTD
+953 EELEGRTD
-961 YLFSDLVKGIG
+961 YLFSDIVKGIG

-997 LQAEMAKQKGMSQI
+997 LQAEMARQKGMSQI

-1021 VSQFAGQIG
+1021 VSQFAGKIG
-1030 ELADATGDEGLKE
+1030 ELADATGDEGLKN
-1043 TAEALNDVGNIISST
+1043 TAEAMNDVGNIISAT
-1058 AMGAATGGWVGAII
+1058 AMGAATGGWVGAVI
-1072 GAVTSIGSAI
+1072 GGITSIGSAL
-1082 FDSFTKAAK
+1082 FDSFTKGAK
-1091 SAAEAEKNARDWAR
+1091 TAAEAEKNAADWAR
-1105 AYQLLC
+1105 AYQLLA

-1118 YEDVFG
+1118 YESVFG
-1124 SKTIQK
+1124 TKSIARTAE
-1130 TVEIYRLLCETI
+1130 VYRLLVESL
-1142 DLYNSKVNDSK
+1142 DLYNEALNGTGKVDLAK
-1153 KSDLIRDLAAQGHI
+1153 DLIAQGVS
-1167 LGLIFQDIVKYSTDL
+1167 LDKVL
-1182 ENMQIKTKDYGWFA
+1182 ENINASASTLQNMSIKTKDYGWFA
-1196 ELFGKSDKYTAL
+1196 ELFGKKDQYTSL

-1219 TFNADAARAFL
+1219 GFNVEAARAFL
-1230 ETNTQIT
+1230 ETNTQLT
-1237 SEQREQIQ
+1237 EEQRTQIQ
-1245 NIIDLW
+1245 HVIDLY

-1256 LNDLLEQEIADNFG
+1256 LNDMLEQEIADSFG

-1276 IKSITTAISTG
+1276 IKSITTAITTG
-1287 EDAMDLFAESVGL
+1287 EDALELFADSIGL

-1310 YELFFADMFSG
+1310 YELFFADMFAN
-1321 LLEDIKATYG
+1321 LQEELKATYG
-1331 LGDTEA
+1331 LGGTEA

-1383 DANEDPLAG
+1383 DSNEDPLAG

-1425 QLTQLVGIRI
+1425 QLTQLVGIRE

-1454 SSETTNNLRS
+1454 SSETTNTLRS

>member
-91 SKEKADVLMDQI
+91 SKEKADALMDQI

-165 GRLFTQDV
+165 GRLFTQDI

-294 KAAVIALN
+294 KAAVITLI

-464 ESIKREEAAK
+464 ESIKREEGAK
-474 KGENEVG
+474 KGENEIG
-481 WFRQMLLGAAQ
+481 FWKKALLSFGQSQYNQYSAA
-492 SEYNTSGGALV
+492 TSG
-503 GGQIDFVG
+503 QMDFVG
-511 EANKALNE
+511 AANE
-519 EIIAQEQAF
+519 ELNAQIVKEEQAF
-528 QKNIK
+528 QAKIK
-533 AEIAKIYESSG
+533 DEIAKIYNSSG
-544 SGSTGGTDALG
+544 TGSGPAKDVVGA
-555 VGTVGA
+555 GTVGA

-625 YKKIKDDALK
+625 YKKVKDDALK
-635 ALNNLNASDA
+635 ALNNLNASDT

-702 AEFKALIEGGKTYV
+702 AEFKGLIEGGKTYV

-723 STLQSLQSAGN
+723 SALQSLQSAGN

-902 REVIADTKQLLD
+902 REVIADTKQLLN

-953 EELESRTD
+953 EELEGRTD
-961 YLFSDLVKGIG
+961 YLFSDIVKGIG

-984 QSEQND
+984 QSEQNA

-997 LQAEMAKQKGMSQI
+997 LQSEMARQKGVSQV
-1011 LSGIAEFGNV
+1011 LAGIAEFGNV
-1021 VSQFAGQIG
+1021 VSQFAGKIN
-1030 ELADATGDEGLKE
+1030 ELAEATGNEGLSK
-1043 TAEALNDVGNIISST
+1043 TAEAMNDVGNIISST
-1058 AMGAATGGWVGAII
+1058 AMGAATGGWVGAVV
-1072 GAVTSIGSAI
+1072 GGVVSIGSAI
-1082 FDSFTKAAK
+1082 FDSFTKGART
-1091 SAAEAEKNARDWAR
+1091 AAEAEKNARDWGR
-1105 AYQLLC
+1105 AYQLFA
-1111 LELKEED
+1111 LELKAED

-1124 SKTIQK
+1124 TKSIQK
-1130 TVEIYRLLCETI
+1130 TVEVYRLLCESL
-1142 DLYNSKVNDSK
+1142 DLYNEALNGTEKVDLAK
-1153 KSDLIRDLAAQGHI
+1153 DLIAQGVSLDMI
-1167 LGLIFQDIVKYSTDL
+1167 LENINKSASSL
-1182 ENMQIKTKDYGWFA
+1182 ENMKIKTKDYGWFA
-1196 ELFGKSDKYTAL
+1196 ELFGKKDQYTSL

-1219 TFNADAARAFL
+1219 GFNADAARVFL
-1230 ETNTQIT
+1230 ETNTQLT
-1237 SEQREQIQ
+1237 EEQRAQIQ
-1245 NIIDLW
+1245 NIIDLY
-1251 DQYEE
+1251 DKYEE
-1256 LNDLLEQEIADNFG
+1256 LNDMLEQEIADNFG

-1383 DANEDPLAG
+1383 DANEDPLTG

>member
-1 MNNNNGALDFDAYIS
+1 MNNNNGALDFDAYIA
-16 DTDFKKSLDEMKA
+16 DTDFKKSLDDMKA

-40 EGDKIDD
+40 EGDKMDA

-53 AGLAAYFSAN
+53 AGLAAYFSAT

-91 SKEKADVLMDQI
+91 SKEKADALMDQI

-130 AENVNE
+130 AENVND

-173 RQFMGRGIPLIQ
+173 RQFMGRGIPLVQ

-253 NIGKETEGAL
+253 NIGKQSEGAL

-272 LVENYETILKVLKTL
+272 LVENYETILKILKTL
-287 IITYGAY
+287 VITYGAY
-294 KAAVIALN
+294 KAAVIAFN

-335 LNKTMLANPYVLAAT
+335 LNKTMLANPYILAAT

-377 EAIKAADEEVAN
+377 EAIKRADEEVAT

-403 ETAAQEDRKKALR
+403 ETAAQEDRNKALR

-458 LEQQLA
+458 LEQELA

-474 KGENEVG
+474 KGENEIG

-492 SEYNTSGGALV
+492 SEYNTSGGAMV
-503 GGQIDFVG
+503 GGPIDFVG

-586 GLAKINS
+586 GIAKINA
-593 EIAALNKEKSRLEGR
+593 EIAALNKEKSRLEGK
-608 GGGRSGTE
+608 GGKSGTE
-616 TVVEGSLNY
+616 AVVEGSLNY
-625 YKKIKDDALK
+625 YKKIKEDALK
-635 ALNNLNASDA
+635 SLNNLNASDA
-645 NFANK
+645 NFATK
-650 QTALLRTVADA
+650 QAALLRTVADA
-661 EKHITEIEL
+661 EKHIAEIEL

-681 RKNQYRTYNRW
+681 RKNQYRQYNRW
-692 VEAVGKEAAD
+692 VEAVGKETAD
-702 AEFKALIEGGKTYV
+702 AEFKGLIEGGKTYV

-723 STLQSLQSAGN
+723 ATLQSLQSAGN

-758 PIEKFKD
+758 PIDKFKE
-765 GLAAAKEESETLVE
+765 GLAAAKEESESLVE
-779 YLEKIKALEKDL
+779 YIEKIKQLEQEL
-791 EGDNSELGIEKRGI
+791 EGDNSELGLEKRGI
-805 LAEEDEATTKE
+805 LAEEDENTTQE
-816 IDSQVKGWLKAY
+816 IEAQVKGWLKAY

-843 LKRRLIE
+843 QKRKLIE
-850 ERNTSGQYDEQ
+850 ERNTDGQYDEQ

-869 KTNLSA
+869 KANLSA
-875 LDSEIMAKSDLWIR
+875 LDAEVMAKSDLWIR

-953 EELESRTD
+953 EELEGRTD

-997 LQAEMAKQKGMSQI
+997 LQAEMARQKGMSQI

-1021 VSQFAGQIG
+1021 VSQFAGKIG
-1030 ELADATGDEGLKE
+1030 ELADATGDEGLKN
-1043 TAEALNDVGNIISST
+1043 TAEAMNDVGNIISAT
-1058 AMGAATGGWVGAII
+1058 AMGAATGGWVGAVI
-1072 GAVTSIGSAI
+1072 GGITSIGSAL
-1082 FDSFTKAAK
+1082 FDSFTKGAK
-1091 SAAEAEKNARDWAR
+1091 TAAEAEKNAADWAR
-1105 AYQLLC
+1105 AYQLLA

-1118 YEDVFG
+1118 YESVFG
-1124 SKTIQK
+1124 TKSIARTAE
-1130 TVEIYRLLCETI
+1130 VYRLLVESLE
-1142 DLYNSKVNDSK
+1142 LYNEAVNGTTKVDLAK
-1153 KSDLIRDLAAQGHI
+1153 DLIAQGVS
-1167 LGLIFQDIVKYSTDL
+1167 LDKVL
-1182 ENMQIKTKDYGWFA
+1182 ENINASADSLQNMSIKTKDYGWFA
-1196 ELFGKSDKYTAL
+1196 ELFGKKDQYTSL
-1208 KDLAPEIWADG
+1208 KDLAPEIWGDG
-1219 TFNADAARAFL
+1219 GFDVEAARAFL
-1230 ETNTQIT
+1230 ETNTQLT
-1237 SEQREQIQ
+1237 EEQRTQIQ
-1245 NIIDLW
+1245 HVIDLY
-1251 DQYEE
+1251 DQYEK
-1256 LNDLLEQEIADNFG
+1256 LNDMLEQEIADSFG

-1276 IKSITTAISTG
+1276 IKSITTAITNG
-1287 EDAMDLFAESVGL
+1287 EDALELFADSIGL

-1310 YELFFADMFSG
+1310 YELFFADMFAT
-1321 LLEDIKATYG
+1321 LQEELKATYG
-1331 LGDTEA
+1331 LGGTEA
-1337 IGSAQMELIAGFFS
+1337 IGTAQMELIAGFFS

-1383 DANEDPLAG
+1383 GANEDPLTG

-1400 EASAIAGQMTMI
+1400 EASALAGQMTMI

-1425 QLTQLVGIRI
+1425 QLTQLVGIRE

-1454 SSETTNNLRS
+1454 TSETTNTLRS

>member
-1 MNNNNGALDFDAYIS
+1 
-16 DTDFKKSLDEMKA
+16 
-29 RIIGL
+29 
-34 SKTAES
+34 
-40 EGDKIDD
+40 
-47 VFKKVG
+47 
-53 AGLAAYFSAN
+53 
-63 TLKNFGQEL
+63 
-72 IKVRGDFQQLE
+72 
-83 VAFTTMLG
+83 
-91 SKEKADVLMDQI
+91 
-103 VKTAAT
+103 
-109 TPFDLQ
+109 
-115 GVANGAKQLLAYGES
+115 
-130 AENVNE
+130 
-136 TIVRLGNI
+136 
-144 ASGLSLP
+144 
-151 LNDLV
+151 
-156 YLYGTTMVQ
+156 
-165 GRLFTQDV
+165 
-173 RQFMGRGIPLIQ
+173 
-185 ELSKELGKTT
+185 
-195 DEINQMV
+195 
-202 TDGKIGFPEVQR
+202 
-214 VIENLT
+214 
-220 NEGGMFYNLMEA
+220 
-232 QSKTLT
+232 
-238 GQISNLEDAWASMLN
+238 MLN
-253 NIGKETEGAL
+253 NIGKQSEGAL

-272 LVENYETILKVLKTL
+272 LVENYETILKILKTL
-287 IITYGAY
+287 VITYGAY
-294 KAAVIALN
+294 KAAVIAFN

-335 LNKTMLANPYVLAAT
+335 LNKTMLANPYILAAT

-377 EAIKAADEEVAN
+377 EAIKRADEEVAT

-403 ETAAQEDRKKALR
+403 ETAAQEDKNKALR
-416 DLIALSPEHLS
+416 ELIALSPDHLS
-427 GITEEAVRNGEATVA
+427 GITEETIRNGEATVA

-458 LEQQLA
+458 LEQELA

-474 KGENEVG
+474 KGENEIG
-481 WFRQMLLGAAQ
+481 FWHKALLSFGQ
-492 SEYNTSGGALV
+492 SEYNIHSAGVSGQV
-503 GGQIDFVG
+503 DFVG
-511 EANKALNE
+511 SANQALNE

-528 QKNIK
+528 QANIK
-533 AEIAKIYESSG
+533 KEIAAIYDSSG

-586 GLAKINS
+586 GIAKINA

-608 GGGRSGTE
+608 GGKGTE
-616 TVVEGSLNY
+616 TPVEGSLNY
-625 YKKIKDDALK
+625 YKQIKEDALK
-635 ALNNLNASDA
+635 SLNNLNASDA
-645 NFANK
+645 NFATK
-650 QTALLRTVADA
+650 QSALLRTVADA
-661 EKHITEIEL
+661 EKHIAEIEL

-681 RKNQYRTYNRW
+681 RKNQYRQYNRW
-692 VEAVGKEAAD
+692 VEAVGKETAD
-702 AEFKALIEGGKTYV
+702 AEFKGLIEGGKTYV

-723 STLQSLQSAGN
+723 ATLQSLQSSGA

-758 PIEKFKD
+758 PIEKFKE
-765 GLAAAKEESETLVE
+765 GLAAAKEESESLVE
-779 YLEKIKALEKDL
+779 YLEKIKQLEQEL

-805 LAEEDEATTKE
+805 LADEDEETTRE
-816 IDSQVKGWLKAY
+816 IESQVKGWLKAY

-843 LKRRLIE
+843 QKRKLIE
-850 ERNTSGQYDEQ
+850 ERNTDGQYDEQ
-861 LKNLEKEF
+861 LQNLEKEF
-869 KTNLSA
+869 KANLSA
-875 LDSEIMAKSDLWIR
+875 LDGEIMAKSDLWIR

-940 KIKAIYD
+940 KIRAIYD

-953 EELESRTD
+953 EELENRTD
-961 YLFSDLVKGIG
+961 YLFSDIVKGIG

-984 QSEQND
+984 QSEQNA

-997 LQAEMAKQKGMSQI
+997 LQAEMARQKGMSQI
-1011 LSGIAEFGNV
+1011 ISGIAEFGNV
-1021 VSQFAGQIG
+1021 VSQFAGKLN
-1030 ELADATGDEGLKE
+1030 ELAEATGNEGLSK
-1043 TAEALNDVGNIISST
+1043 TAEAMNDVGNIISST
-1058 AMGAATGGWVGAII
+1058 AMGAATGGWVGAVI
-1072 GAVTSIGSAI
+1072 GGITSIGSAL
-1082 FDSFTKAAK
+1082 FDSFTKGAK
-1091 SAAEAEKNARDWAR
+1091 TAAEAEKNAQDWAR
-1105 AYQLLC
+1105 AYQLLA

-1118 YEDVFG
+1118 YETVFG
-1124 SKTIQK
+1124 TKSIARTAE
-1130 TVEIYRLLCETI
+1130 VYRLLVESL
-1142 DLYNSKVNDSK
+1142 DLYNEALNGTGKVDLAK
-1153 KSDLIRDLAAQGHI
+1153 DLIAQGVS
-1167 LGLIFQDIVKYSTDL
+1167 LDKVL
-1182 ENMQIKTKDYGWFA
+1182 ENINASAETLQNMSIKTKDYGWFA
-1196 ELFGKSDKYTAL
+1196 ELFGKKDQYTSL

-1219 TFNADAARAFL
+1219 GFNVEAARAFL
-1230 ETNTQIT
+1230 ETNTQLT
-1237 SEQREQIQ
+1237 EEQRSQIEHV
-1245 NIIDLW
+1245 IALY

-1256 LNDLLEQEIADNFG
+1256 LNDMLEQEIADSFG

-1287 EDAMDLFAESVGL
+1287 EDALELFADSIGL

-1310 YELFFADMFSG
+1310 YELFFADMFAT
-1321 LLEDIKATYG
+1321 LQEELKATYG
-1331 LGDTEA
+1331 VGGTEA

-1351 SMKGQAANA
+1351 SMKGQAASA

-1368 EMAAEYGFDLWSGDL
+1368 ETAAEYGFDLWSGDL
-1383 DANEDPLAG
+1383 GANEDPLTG

-1400 EASAIAGQMTMI
+1400 EASALAGQMTMI

-1425 QLTQLVGIRI
+1425 QLTQLVGIRE
-1435 NTGKTVDKLDV
+1435 NTGKTVDKLDA

-1454 SSETTNNLRS
+1454 TSETTNTLRS

>member
-91 SKEKADVLMDQI
+91 SKEKADALMDQI

-294 KAAVIALN
+294 KAAVITLN

-335 LNKTMLANPYVLAAT
+335 LNKTMLANPFVLAAT

-474 KGENEVG
+474 KGENEIG
-481 WFRQMLLGAAQ
+481 FWHKAFLSFGQSQYNQYSAA
-492 SEYNTSGGALV
+492 TSGQV
-503 GGQIDFVG
+503 DFVG
-511 EANKALNE
+511 AANE
-519 EIIAQEQAF
+519 ELNAQIVKEEQAF
-528 QKNIK
+528 QAKIK
-533 AEIAKIYESSG
+533 DEIAKIYNSTGTG
-544 SGSTGGTDALG
+544 SGPAKDVVGA
-555 VGTVGA
+555 GTVGA

-702 AEFKALIEGGKTYV
+702 AEFKGLIEGGKTYV

-758 PIEKFKD
+758 PIEKFKE

-902 REVIADTKQLLD
+902 REVIADTKQLLN

-961 YLFSDLVKGIG
+961 YLFSDIVKGIG

-984 QSEQND
+984 QSEQNA

-997 LQAEMAKQKGMSQI
+997 LQSEMARQKGVSQV
-1011 LSGIAEFGNV
+1011 LAGIAEFGNV
-1021 VSQFAGQIG
+1021 VSQFAGKIN
-1030 ELADATGDEGLKE
+1030 ELAEATGNEGLSK
-1043 TAEALNDVGNIISST
+1043 TAEAMNDVGNIISST
-1058 AMGAATGGWVGAII
+1058 AMGAATGGWVGAVV
-1072 GAVTSIGSAI
+1072 GGVVSIGSAI
-1082 FDSFTKAAK
+1082 FDSFTKGART
-1091 SAAEAEKNARDWAR
+1091 AAEAEKNARDWGR
-1105 AYQLLC
+1105 AYQLFA
-1111 LELKEED
+1111 LELKAED

-1124 SKTIQK
+1124 TKSIQK
-1130 TVEIYRLLCETI
+1130 TVEVYRLLCESL
-1142 DLYNSKVNDSK
+1142 DLYNEALNGTEKVDLAK
-1153 KSDLIRDLAAQGHI
+1153 DLIAQGVSLDMI
-1167 LGLIFQDIVKYSTDL
+1167 LENINKSASSL
-1182 ENMQIKTKDYGWFA
+1182 ENMKIKTKDYGWFA
-1196 ELFGKSDKYTAL
+1196 ELFGKKDQYTSL

-1219 TFNADAARAFL
+1219 GFNADAARVFL
-1230 ETNTQIT
+1230 ETNTQLT
-1237 SEQREQIQ
+1237 EEQRAQIQ
-1245 NIIDLW
+1245 NIIDLY
-1251 DQYEE
+1251 DKYEE
-1256 LNDLLEQEIADNFG
+1256 LNDMLEQEIADNFG

-1276 IKSITTAISTG
+1276 IKSITTAITTG
-1287 EDAMDLFAESVGL
+1287 EDAMELFADNVGL

-1383 DANEDPLAG
+1383 DANEDPLTG

>member
-1 MNNNNGALDFDAYIS
+1 MNNNNGALDFDAYIA
-16 DTDFKKSLDEMKA
+16 DTDFKKSLDDMKA

-40 EGDKIDD
+40 EGDKMDA

-53 AGLAAYFSAN
+53 AGLAAYFSAT

-72 IKVRGDFQQLE
+72 INVRGDFQQLE

-91 SKEKADVLMDQI
+91 SKEKADALMDQI

-130 AENVNE
+130 AENVND

-173 RQFMGRGIPLIQ
+173 RQFMGRGIPLVQ

-253 NIGKETEGAL
+253 NIGKQSEGAL

-272 LVENYETILKVLKTL
+272 LVENYETILKILKTL
-287 IITYGAY
+287 VITYGAY
-294 KAAVIALN
+294 KAAVIAFN

-335 LNKTMLANPYVLAAT
+335 LNKTMLANPYILAAT

-377 EAIKAADEEVAN
+377 EAIKRADEEVAT

-403 ETAAQEDRKKALR
+403 ETAAQEDRNKALR
-416 DLIALSPEHLS
+416 ELIALSPDHLS

-458 LEQQLA
+458 LEQELA

-474 KGENEVG
+474 KGENEIG

-492 SEYNTSGGALV
+492 SEYNTSGGAMV
-503 GGQIDFVG
+503 GGSIDFVG

-586 GLAKINS
+586 GIAKINA
-593 EIAALNKEKSRLEGR
+593 EIAALNKEKSRLEGK
-608 GGGRSGTE
+608 GGKSGTE
-616 TVVEGSLNY
+616 AVVEGSLNY
-625 YKKIKDDALK
+625 YKKIKEDALK
-635 ALNNLNASDA
+635 SLNNLNASDA
-645 NFANK
+645 NFASK
-650 QTALLRTVADA
+650 QATLLRTVADA
-661 EKHITEIEL
+661 EKHIAEIEL

-681 RKNQYRTYNRW
+681 RKNQYRQYNRW
-692 VEAVGKEAAD
+692 VEAVGKETAD
-702 AEFKALIEGGKTYV
+702 AEFKGLIEGGKTYV

-723 STLQSLQSAGN
+723 ATLQSLQSAGN

-758 PIEKFKD
+758 PIDKFKE
-765 GLAAAKEESETLVE
+765 GLAAAKEESESLVE
-779 YLEKIKALEKDL
+779 YLEKIKQLEQEL

-805 LAEEDEATTKE
+805 LADEDEETTKE
-816 IDSQVKGWLKAY
+816 IESQVKGWLKAY

-843 LKRRLIE
+843 QKRKLIE
-850 ERNTSGQYDEQ
+850 KRNTDGQYDEQ

-869 KTNLSA
+869 KANLSA
-875 LDSEIMAKSDLWIR
+875 LDAEVMAKSDLWIR

-953 EELESRTD
+953 EELEGRTD
-961 YLFSDLVKGIG
+961 YLFSDIVKGIG

-997 LQAEMAKQKGMSQI
+997 LQAEMARQKGMSQI

-1021 VSQFAGQIG
+1021 VSQFAGKIG
-1030 ELADATGDEGLKE
+1030 ELADATGDEGLKN
-1043 TAEALNDVGNIISST
+1043 TAEAMNDVGNIISAT
-1058 AMGAATGGWVGAII
+1058 AMGAATGGWVGAVI
-1072 GAVTSIGSAI
+1072 GGITSIGSAL
-1082 FDSFTKAAK
+1082 FDSFTKGAK
-1091 SAAEAEKNARDWAR
+1091 TAAEAEKNAADWAR
-1105 AYQLLC
+1105 AYQLLA

-1118 YEDVFG
+1118 YESVFG
-1124 SKTIQK
+1124 TKSIARTAE
-1130 TVEIYRLLCETI
+1130 VYRLLVESLE
-1142 DLYNSKVNDSK
+1142 LYNEAVNGTTKVDLAK
-1153 KSDLIRDLAAQGHI
+1153 DLIAQGVS
-1167 LGLIFQDIVKYSTDL
+1167 LDKVL
-1182 ENMQIKTKDYGWFA
+1182 ENINASADSLQNMSIKTKDYGWFA
-1196 ELFGKSDKYTAL
+1196 ELFGKKDQYTSL
-1208 KDLAPEIWADG
+1208 KDLAPEIWGDG
-1219 TFNADAARAFL
+1219 GFDVEAARAFL
-1230 ETNTQIT
+1230 ETNTQLT
-1237 SEQREQIQ
+1237 EEQRTQIQ
-1245 NIIDLW
+1245 HVIDLY
-1251 DQYEE
+1251 DQYEK
-1256 LNDLLEQEIADNFG
+1256 LNDMLEQEIADSFG

-1276 IKSITTAISTG
+1276 IKSITTAITNG
-1287 EDAMDLFAESVGL
+1287 EDALELFADSIGL

-1310 YELFFADMFSG
+1310 YELFFADMFAT
-1321 LLEDIKATYG
+1321 LQEELKATYG
-1331 LGDTEA
+1331 LGGTEA
-1337 IGSAQMELIAGFFS
+1337 IGTAQMELIAGFFS

-1383 DANEDPLAG
+1383 GANEDPLTG

-1400 EASAIAGQMTMI
+1400 EASALAGQMTMI

-1425 QLTQLVGIRI
+1425 QLTQLVGIRE

-1454 SSETTNNLRS
+1454 SSETTNTLRS

>member
-91 SKEKADVLMDQI
+91 SKEKADALMDQI

-136 TIVRLGNI
+136 KIVRLGNI

-294 KAAVIALN
+294 KAAVITLN

-464 ESIKREEAAK
+464 ESIKREEAAR
-474 KGENEVG
+474 KGENEIG
-481 WFRQMLLGAAQ
+481 FWKKALLGAGQA
-492 SEYNTSGGALV
+492 EYNQYGAYVSGEMDFIGA
-503 GGQIDFVG
+503 
-511 EANKALNE
+511 ANE
-519 EIIAQEQAF
+519 ELNAQIVKEEQAF
-528 QKNIK
+528 QAKIK
-533 AEIAKIYESSG
+533 DEIAKIYNSSG
-544 SGSTGGTDALG
+544 TGSGPAKDVVGA
-555 VGTVGA
+555 GTVGA

-702 AEFKALIEGGKTYV
+702 AEFKSLIEGGKTYV

-961 YLFSDLVKGIG
+961 YLFSDIVKGIG

-990 ETRKAIE
+990 ETRKAII

-1021 VSQFAGQIG
+1021 VSQFAGKIG

-1058 AMGAATGGWVGAII
+1058 AMGAATGGWVGAIL

-1142 DLYNSKVNDSK
+1142 DLYNS
-1153 KSDLIRDLAAQGHI
+1153 
-1167 LGLIFQDIVKYSTDL
+1167 IVKYSTDL
-1182 ENMQIKTKDYGWFA
+1182 ENMQIKTKDYGWLA

-1208 KDLAPEIWADG
+1208 KDLAPEIWDDG

-1321 LLEDIKATYG
+1321 LMEDIKATYG

-1383 DANEDPLAG
+1383 DANEDPLTG

>member
-91 SKEKADVLMDQI
+91 SKEKADALMDQI

-136 TIVRLGNI
+136 KIVRLGNI

-294 KAAVIALN
+294 KAAVITLN

-464 ESIKREEAAK
+464 ESIKREEAAR
-474 KGENEVG
+474 KGENEIG
-481 WFRQMLLGAAQ
+481 FWKKALLGAGQA
-492 SEYNTSGGALV
+492 EYNQYGAYVSGEMDFIGA
-503 GGQIDFVG
+503 
-511 EANKALNE
+511 ANE
-519 EIIAQEQAF
+519 ELNAQIVKEEQAF
-528 QKNIK
+528 QAKIK
-533 AEIAKIYESSG
+533 DEIAKIYNSSG
-544 SGSTGGTDALG
+544 TGSGPAKDVVGA
-555 VGTVGA
+555 GTVGA

-702 AEFKALIEGGKTYV
+702 AEFKSLIEGGKTYV

-961 YLFSDLVKGIG
+961 YLFSDIVKGIG

-990 ETRKAIE
+990 ETRKAII

-1021 VSQFAGQIG
+1021 VSQFAGKIG

-1058 AMGAATGGWVGAII
+1058 AMGAATGGWVGAIL

-1142 DLYNSKVNDSK
+1142 DLYNSKVNDS
-1153 KSDLIRDLAAQGHI
+1153 
-1167 LGLIFQDIVKYSTDL
+1167 TDL
-1182 ENMQIKTKDYGWFA
+1182 ENMQIKTKDYGWLA

-1208 KDLAPEIWADG
+1208 KDLAPEIWDDG

-1321 LLEDIKATYG
+1321 LMEDIKATYG

-1383 DANEDPLAG
+1383 DANEDPLTG